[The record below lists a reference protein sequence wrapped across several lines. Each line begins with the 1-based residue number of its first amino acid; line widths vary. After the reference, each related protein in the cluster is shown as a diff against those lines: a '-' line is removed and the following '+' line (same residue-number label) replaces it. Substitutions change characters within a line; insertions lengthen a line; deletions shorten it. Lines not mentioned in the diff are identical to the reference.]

1 MQAISRAKW
10 SSIIV
15 QIFGLIVMIYGSI
28 DGVQSLLSSR
38 STRECVTPFLTR
50 EGCYVWGGKAADWIE
65 FRFGVATIFCGL
77 LGGFLLLMTGAFVEM
92 RTRSLQDPE
101 ILAK

>member
-1 MQAISRAKW
+1 M
-10 SSIIV
+10 V
-15 QIFGLIVMIYGSI
+15 YGSV

-38 STRECVTPFLTR
+38 STRECVTYSLS
-50 EGCYVWGGKAADWIE
+50 GKACYVFGGKAADWIE
-65 FRFGVATIFCGL
+65 FRFGVATIFCAL

-101 ILAK
+101 TLAK